1 MTGELYDDVF
11 FCREQYCPVKRR
23 FTKCEA
29 EIRRRDH
36 RAAVRVLESRKLAS
50 YQKPRLGSG
59 FQCAI
64 PPAGRPSS
72 PSRERGDKLIFEGAS
87 AFQGSASRSDAA
99 DKLLQSFRIND
110 SSSVGVSEEIALM
123 ALFRTG
129 GDVNKTDAQLKR
141 LKTQH
146 LTGSDAAAAS
156 AERRQAAAME
166 REKREH
172 ERDLIQERRQEL
184 AAKLD
189 MGDARLDALMALPT
203 GMGGTGRAAGIGQ
216 GAHGSAAGG
225 PLEGRHDIGS
235 ENAGSVQLNCERAQ
249 PDGDNSNKG
258 IFFDI
263 ENKSSS
269 NVLVTGFAA
278 GTFDLAAEVCVWACA
293 SGRCQDQVGA
303 VCVLG
308 APGAGAIRCCICRSF
323 EALRCIR

>member
-1 MTGELYDDVF
+1 MRRCLHNSMWRCCVLLSRHSYGPQVTGELYDDVF

-36 RAAVRVLESRKLAS
+36 GAAVRVLSSRKLAS
-50 YQKPRLGSG
+50 YQKPRLGAG
-59 FQCAI
+59 FQCAV
-64 PPAGRPSS
+64 PPFGRSSS
-72 PSRERGDKLIFEGAS
+72 PSRERGDKLVFEGAG
-87 AFQGSASRSDAA
+87 AFQGSATRSAAA

-110 SSSVGVSEEIALM
+110 SSSAGVSEEIALM

-141 LKTQH
+141 LKEQH

-172 ERDLIQERRQEL
+172 ERDLIQERSQEL

-189 MGDARLDALMALPT
+189 MGDAVMDAVVALPS
-203 GMGGTGRAAGIGQ
+203 GAGLAAGIGQ

-225 PLEGRHDIGS
+225 TPGRRHAIS
-235 ENAGSVQLNCERAQ
+235 SKHAGSVQLNCERAH
-249 PDGDNSNKG
+249 PDGNNSNKG
-258 IFFDI
+258 IYFDI
-263 ENKSSS
+263 ENKTSSS
-269 NVLVTGFAA
+269 VLVTGFAA
-278 GTFDLAAEVCVWACA
+278 GTFDLAAEVSVWAC
-293 SGRCQDQVGA
+293 STGRCQDQVGA
-303 VCVLG
+303 VCVW
-308 APGAGAIRCCICRSF
+308 R
-323 EALRCIR
+323 